1 MKQARA
7 AAPAERGSS
16 RAPAGCGGRRVGV
29 PSGGVDQLRDIGGRL
44 AGVPDPVALLTGLF
58 AHAPVGFQ
66 IFDATGHSLLVNQ
79 AFRDLFGSEPPPE
92 YNILRDDL
100 AARRGFLELIHR
112 AFAGETVSVPAV
124 WYDPRELEQ
133 VRVQEGRRVAVEA
146 TIFPLRD
153 EAGRVSHVAIA
164 FKDVTAEMER
174 RETERRLVE
183 ESRINE
189 TLHRLGAAFAREL
202 EEDRLMQLITE
213 EATGLIG
220 AAYGAFFYSVNEP
233 APDGERGGAYA
244 LHVAAGIDRAAF
256 ERFPMPRATELFGPT
271 LRGEEVICL
280 EDVTR
285 DPRYG
290 RSGPQPPGHPVV
302 TSYLAAPVVART
314 GAVLGALFF
323 GHPEAGRF
331 TRSHAQLIEGLAAQA
346 AIAVENAR
354 LYRDLRESEERA
366 RQADRRKDEFLAM
379 LSHELR
385 NPLAPISTALELMKM
400 NGETGA
406 AREREII
413 ERQVGHLIGLVDDL
427 LDVSRIT
434 RGKIQLRR
442 EPLEI
447 APVVASAVEM
457 VSPLL
462 EQRAHSLRVEL
473 PSRPL
478 RVYADRIRLGQVI
491 ANLLHNAA
499 KYTEP
504 GGRVTI
510 AATEDADSVRVAV
523 SDTGIGIAPELL
535 PSLFDLFT
543 QGERSI
549 DRSQGGLGLGLTL
562 VRSLVRLHGGQVE
575 ARSEGPG
582 RGSTFEITL
591 PRLTADQAAHVPR
604 PTPYPAAQARGR
616 GRRVLVVDDNQ
627 DAADLIAEALRT
639 VGFEVAVAHDGP
651 SALEAAARLHPEV
664 ALLDI
669 GLPLMDGYEVAR
681 HLRQQENGGIQLIAI
696 TGYGQDSDRARTR
709 ELGFA
714 HHFVK
719 PVDLQ
724 TLLASLGA

>member
-1 MKQARA
+1 M
-7 AAPAERGSS
+7 
-16 RAPAGCGGRRVGV
+16 
-29 PSGGVDQLRDIGGRL
+29 DQLRDIGGRL

-79 AFRDLFGSEPPPE
+79 AFRELFGSEPPPA
-92 YNILRDDL
+92 YNVLEDDV
-100 AARRGFLELIHR
+100 AARRGILDLIHR
-112 AFAGETVSVPAV
+112 AFAGETVTVPPV

-133 VRVQEGRRVAVEA
+133 VQIEEGRRVAVEA

-153 EAGRVSHVAIA
+153 DAGHVSHVAIA

-174 RETERRLVE
+174 RDTERRLIE

-202 EEDRLMQLITE
+202 EEDRLVQLITE

-220 AAYGAFFYSVNEP
+220 AAYGAFFYNVDEP
-233 APDGERGGAYA
+233 ASDRERGGAYA
-244 LHVAAGIDRAAF
+244 LHVAAGIDREAF

-280 EDVTR
+280 DDVTR

-290 RSGPQPPGHPVV
+290 RSGPQPPGHPAVR
-302 TSYLAAPVVART
+302 SYLAAPVVART
-314 GAVLGALFF
+314 GAVLGGLFF
-323 GHPEAGRF
+323 GHPEPARF
-331 TRSHAQLIEGLAAQA
+331 TRSHAQLIEGLTAQA

-354 LYRDLRESEERA
+354 LYRDLRNSEERA

-385 NPLAPISTALELMKM
+385 NPLAPIATALELMKM

-406 AREREII
+406 THEREII

-434 RGKIQLRR
+434 RGKIQLRC

-447 APVVASAVEM
+447 ASVVASAIEM

-478 RVYADRIRLGQVI
+478 RVHADRIRLGQVI

-510 AATEDADSVRVAV
+510 AATEDAHSVRITV
-523 SDTGIGIAPELL
+523 SDTGIGIPPELL

-575 ARSEGPG
+575 ARSQGLG
-582 RGSTFEITL
+582 CGSTFEITL
-591 PRLTADQAAHVPR
+591 PRLTAHQAAHVPR
-604 PTPYPAAQARGR
+604 PTPYPAAQARGG

-669 GLPLMDGYEVAR
+669 GLPLMDGYELAR
-681 HLRQQENGGIQLIAI
+681 RLRQQEDGAIQLIAI

>member
-1 MKQARA
+1 VG
-7 AAPAERGSS
+7 APAARWAYHLS
-16 RAPAGCGGRRVGV
+16 
-29 PSGGVDQLRDIGGRL
+29 VDRWGDIASRL

-66 IFDATGHSLLVNQ
+66 IYGADGHSLLVNQ

-92 YNILRDDL
+92 YNVLEDDVV
-100 AARRGFLELIHR
+100 ARRGILDLIHR
-112 AFAGETVSVPAV
+112 AFAGETVSIPVI

-133 VRVQEGRRVAVEA
+133 IEVLEGRRVAVET
-146 TIFPLRD
+146 TIFPLRGGD
-153 EAGRVSHVAIA
+153 GQVSHVALA

-174 RETERRLVE
+174 RDAERRLLE

-202 EEDRLMQLITE
+202 DEDRLMQLITE
-213 EATGLIG
+213 EACSLVG
-220 AAYGAFFYSVNEP
+220 AAYGAFFYTVMASE
-233 APDGERGGAYA
+233 EGAYA
-244 LHVAAGIDRAAF
+244 LHVTSGIDAEAF
-256 ERFPMPRATELFGPT
+256 RSFPMPRATALFGPT
-271 LRGEEVICL
+271 FRGEETIRL
-280 EDVTR
+280 DDVTR

-290 RSGPQPPGHPVV
+290 RSGPLPAGHPKV

-314 GAVLGALFF
+314 GAVLGGLFF
-323 GHPEAGRF
+323 GHPEPARF
-331 TRSHAQLIEGLAAQA
+331 TAAHARLITGLSAQA

-354 LYRDLRESEERA
+354 LVRDLRESEERT
-366 RQADRRKDEFLAM
+366 RLADRRKDEFLAM

-385 NPLAPISTALELMKM
+385 NPLAPIATALELMTM
-400 NGETGA
+400 NGEAGA
-406 AREREII
+406 PRERAII

-442 EPLEI
+442 EPVELSS
-447 APVVASAVEM
+447 VVTSAIEM

-478 RVYADRIRLGQVI
+478 RVYADPIRLAQVL

-504 GGRVTI
+504 GGRVVI
-510 AATEDADSVRVAV
+510 AADEDEDRIRITV
-523 SDTGIGIAPELL
+523 SDTGVGIAPEML
-535 PSLFDLFT
+535 PSLFDLFS
-543 QGERSI
+543 QGEQSI

-562 VRSLVRLHGGQVE
+562 VKSLVGLHGGEVE
-575 ARSEGPG
+575 ARSDGPG
-582 RGSTFEITL
+582 TGSQFEIRL
-591 PRLTADQAAHVPR
+591 PHLSAEQAARPSSGPPVPGV
-604 PTPYPAAQARGR
+604 TAHGR

-627 DAADLIAEALRT
+627 DAADLIADALRAA
-639 VGFEVAVAHDGP
+639 GFVVAVAHDGP
-651 SALEAAARLHPEV
+651 SALEAAARVHPEV

-669 GLPLMDGYEVAR
+669 GLPLMDGYELAR
-681 HLRQQENGGIQLIAI
+681 RLRQQEDDRLQLIAI

-709 ELGFA
+709 ALGFA

-724 TLLASLGA
+724 TLLASLGP